1 MIPCKRELVEAQV
14 NKSMFKGTKISGVVR
29 RILTTVTSSL
39 CASTV
44 TLTGSVNIN
53 QAWWTVDPQGE
64 SFLSQYY

>member
-29 RILTTVTSSL
+29 ILTTVTSSL

-53 QAWWTVDPQGE
+53 QAWRTVDPQGE
-64 SFLSQYY
+64 SFLTQYY